1 MSNYK
6 NTTCPYCGKP
16 FTESDDVVVCP
27 DCGTPHHR
35 DCYKEAGHCAN
46 EEKHGTFEWGTA
58 APSAPKT
65 EPKASGFVICPNCGG
80 ENSAENRYCRFCGSP
95 MASRSESSPEE
106 TFYQE
111 RRRIVVENLDNADFN
126 GATAPEVAQVV
137 GTNLEYFLLRFLGFS
152 KGRKFDTNFCA
163 FFFSYLYLFYRKM
176 YGWGAAVMAATLIL
190 QIPATLLDFQ
200 SLQEAYIDAGL
211 LTQFIWQVP
220 HLDTLLVLATV
231 GSILI
236 WFIRVGLFLFANRLY
251 YHHVTAIARGIR
263 DGLKEQGT
271 YSDGL
276 FSQLARKKGGTTMIP
291 IVLILACSVLIGV
304 FLAFFT
310 MSSPIFVFPTIPR

>member
-1 MSNYK
+1 MSNY
-6 NTTCPYCGKP
+6 NNIACPYCGKL
-16 FTESDDVVVCP
+16 FNESDDIVVCP

-35 DCYKEAGHCAN
+35 ECYKAAGHCASM
-46 EEKHGTFEWGTA
+46 EKHGSFEWNSPAFSASKAEHETA
-58 APSAPKT
+58 DFA
-65 EPKASGFVICPNCGG
+65 ICPNCGG
-80 ENSAENRYCRFCGSP
+80 ENSSDNRYCRFCGSP
-95 MASRSESSPEE
+95 MASRSEPSPEE
-106 TFYQE
+106 NFYQE

-126 GATAPEVAQVV
+126 GVTAPEVAQVV

-176 YGWGAAVMAATLIL
+176 YGWGFAVMIATVIL

-200 SLQEAYIDAGL
+200 SLQEAYMDAGL
-211 LTQFIWQVP
+211 LTQYIWQVP
-220 HLDTLLVLATV
+220 HLDTLLILATV

-251 YHHVTAIARGIR
+251 YHHVTAIAKGIR
-263 DGLKEQGT
+263 DGLRESGS
-271 YSDGL
+271 YSDRL
-276 FSQLARKKGGTTMIP
+276 FSQLAHKKGGTTVIP
-291 IVLILACSVLIGV
+291 IAIILAMPLILGV

-310 MSSPIFVFPTIPR
+310 MGSSLFIFPTIPR